1 MSEKFL
7 RVEIAIDN
15 VKDCFYKS
23 LASNIHIYDYL
34 VALPLHGIIS
44 EIYSADDHFQH
55 DDFKAIATINNPLF
69 PWILREGKIPY
80 RTTTE
85 GS

>member
-7 RVEIAIDN
+7 RFEIAIDN

-23 LASNIHIYDYL
+23 LAFDIHIYGYL

-44 EIYSADDHFQH
+44 EIYTADDHFQH
-55 DDFKAIATINNPLF
+55 DDFKAITTINNPF
-69 PWILREGKIPY
+69 SPWILREGKIPY
-80 RTTTE
+80 RTKTE